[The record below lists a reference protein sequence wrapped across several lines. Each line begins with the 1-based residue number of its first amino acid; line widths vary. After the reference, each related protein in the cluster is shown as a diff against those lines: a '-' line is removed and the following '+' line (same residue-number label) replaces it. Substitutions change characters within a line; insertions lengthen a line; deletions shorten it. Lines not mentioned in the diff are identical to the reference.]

1 MRVRAK
7 LLQLCSTVCNPM
19 NHSSP
24 GSSVR
29 GFLQAKILEWVAFP
43 FPGTLPNPGIKSGS
57 PPLQA
62 DSLLSE
68 APGKPKNTGV
78 YPMPSPGDL
87 PDSGIEPGSPVLQV
101 DSLPAELLGKPK
113 CVSCSVAFLFWFQ

>member
-1 MRVRAK
+1 MD
-7 LLQLCSTVCNPM
+7 CSPSV
-19 NHSSP
+19 
-24 GSSVR
+24 SSVH
-29 GFLQAKILEWVAFP
+29 GILQAKILEWVAFP